1 MNKLRTIDEILNDR
15 TVFTEEQAK
24 KIENNAI
31 KEAENYWGG
40 KRVGAGRKAK
50 GEYPLNISIKVSS
63 VEFDFLKYAREHG
76 LNLKNL
82 MQE

>member
-31 KEAENYWGG
+31 KEAQNYWGG
-40 KRVGAGRKAK
+40 KRVGA
-50 GEYPLNISIKVSS
+50 
-63 VEFDFLKYAREHG
+63 
-76 LNLKNL
+76 
-82 MQE
+82 